1 MAPDGRCK
9 TFDASANGYVRSEG
23 AGLVVLK
30 RLAARSPTAIASTPS
45 SAAAPSI
52 RTDAATG

>member
-1 MAPDGRCK
+1 MATDGRCK

-30 RLAARSPTAIASTPS
+30 PLVARLPTAIAFTPS
-45 SAAAPSI
+45 SLAA
-52 RTDAATG
+52 R